1 MNIFPSIAQKYVN
14 QSDSVPMSRFGDFV
28 RQSLQ
33 LNETWW
39 VAANLDQRYEAGD
52 QQLWNQYYNA
62 WQVRSNKQFTFNLIR
77 SQIATFEGYQRA
89 HRKST
94 IVIPRENG
102 SQQTADEFTEILLWL
117 NQQEKFY
124 ETLSNAFRG
133 ALITGMNF
141 VQTWMD
147 YRRDPINGDI
157 KYTNCPYNSIIV
169 DPYFTRMDLSDCQG
183 IVKRSFV
190 TPLEAA
196 SYLPEHRADILSMD
210 GFGPSEATFQFMPQN
225 YQFAYNNLLTYDEFY
240 YPAIRMQKLI
250 VDTKTGETSEW
261 RTDNDAALR
270 EFLRAY
276 PELKLIQQE
285 IPTTRLTIIV
295 QGKVLYDGMQPSGI
309 DRMPFTPVLAYY
321 NPELEDFN
329 LRIAGIVRNL
339 RDAQFL
345 FNHRKVLE
353 LQSVEAVL
361 NAGWVAEEDSVVN
374 VEDLYKPQ
382 PGGVIFTK
390 RGKKDLISKVV
401 PTPIDPT
408 WFQASHDIQDLMY
421 KITNVSET
429 FMGQST
435 DAISGFHE
443 SMKTANSIIA
453 NQRLYDQLDT
463 SQELIGSITMD
474 MIQNNWTPGKV
485 QRILKRQPSAEFYDK
500 TFGRYDCQVELGFN
514 TPTQKQMA
522 FMQLLELSKI
532 IPIPP
537 SALLENATIQKKD
550 ELLKQM
556 NMEAEAQKAQQQ
568 RAQELEMLKLQAEI
582 KMAEARAASDIGLA
596 VERESRVDENQ
607 ALAIER
613 RAEAVKDQQAGLLD
627 LIKAA
632 QEIDTVSIEQFMKL
646 IALSK
651 TVRDLQVEEAMR
663 ETDLTNQGVPNEQE
677 PNIETNLAQAGSG
690 EVEQGAQPFE
700 GGYEDL

>member
-1 MNIFPSIAQKYVN
+1 MAQKYVN
-14 QSDSVPMSRFGDFV
+14 RSDSVPMSRFGDFV

-77 SQIATFEGYQRA
+77 SQVATFEGYQRA

-94 IVIPRENG
+94 IAIPRENG
-102 SQQTADEFTEILLWL
+102 SQQTADDYTEIFLWL

-124 ETLSNAFRG
+124 ETLSSAFRG
-133 ALITGMNF
+133 SLITGMN
-141 VQTWMD
+141 VIQTWMD

-157 KYTNCPYNSIIV
+157 KFTNCPYNSIIV
-169 DPYFTRMDLSDCQG
+169 DPYFTRYDFSDCQG

-196 SYLPEHRADILSMD
+196 SYLPEHRDDILGMD

-240 YPAIRMQKLI
+240 YPAMRMQKLM
-250 VDTKTGETSEW
+250 VDTKTGETAEW
-261 RTDNDAALR
+261 RTDNDDALR

-276 PELKLIQQE
+276 PEIKLVTQE
-285 IPTTRLTIIV
+285 IPTVRLTIIV
-295 QGKVLYDGMQPSGI
+295 QGKVLYDDMQPSGI
-309 DRMPFTPVLAYY
+309 DCYPFTPILTYY
-321 NPELEDFN
+321 NPELEDFT
-329 LRIAGIVRNL
+329 LRTAGIVRNL

-361 NAGWVAEEDSVVN
+361 NAGWIAEEDAVVN

-390 RGKKDLISKVV
+390 RGKLQMIQKVM

-408 WFQASHDIQDLMY
+408 WMAASADVQDLML

-443 SMKTANSIIA
+443 SMKTANSIVA

-463 SQELIGSITMD
+463 SQEVIGNIVIQ

-485 QRILKRQPSAEFYDK
+485 QRILKRTPTKEFYDK
-500 TFGRYDCQVELGFN
+500 TFGRYDCQVTLGFD

-550 ELLKQM
+550 ELLKKM
-556 NMEAEAQKAQQQ
+556 DADAQAQQQQQQ

-582 KMAEARAASDIGLA
+582 KMAEARAAADTGLA
-596 VERESRVDENQ
+596 MERESEVDANEGR
-607 ALAIER
+607 AIER
-613 RAEAVKDQQAGLLD
+613 RAEAIKDQQQGMLD
-627 LIKAA
+627 QVKAMK
-632 QEIDTVSIEQFMKL
+632 EIEGVTIENFMKFL
-646 IALSK
+646 AFTK
-651 TVRDLQVEEAMR
+651 TVREMQVEQAIQ
-663 ETDLTNQGVPNEQE
+663 ETEQ
-677 PNIETNLAQAGSG
+677 TANLGESNGQQEENPQANNAPIGRGQAQEGSSS
-690 EVEQGAQPFE
+690 AFE
-700 GGYEDL
+700 GGYENL